1 MNGTRQIM
9 MWEIMRNL
17 RNKQFLL
24 GLILTPLIIVV
35 FAGIPLLIEKLEKPE
50 IDTYVV
56 FDELGLL
63 GTLVQLTE
71 SSNIEVKG
79 YDGEDL
85 AGYAEEIKAKG
96 YFTLTESFIET
107 GSVTVHMEKPQGIE
121 KLQALL
127 TALLQNTRIQQSGI
141 DPNLIQRLSAPCQV
155 IPAYPNG
162 DAAKQARNMLV
173 SMVLTIL
180 VVILILATGGMLLY
194 SALQEKRDRMAEV
207 VLSSISPLELM
218 QGKILGNFVL
228 GVIQFGLWLLLG
240 VGVAKFG
247 FHFPVEEYIVWQ
259 QLPVLLVFGLLG
271 YLLYASLFV
280 GLGATMEDV
289 QSAGSL
295 QGLAFA
301 LPSIGA
307 IFIGPV
313 IQNPD
318 GMIATIVSLFP
329 FTSPWIVMMRSGL
342 TVVPLWE
349 LLLSAGILLITT
361 VLVMFAAAK
370 IFRVGMLMYGK
381 TATPKEIW
389 KWFRYE

>member
-1 MNGTRQIM
+1 
-9 MWEIMRNL
+9 
-17 RNKQFLL
+17 
-24 GLILTPLIIVV
+24 
-35 FAGIPLLIEKLEKPE
+35 
-50 IDTYVV
+50 
-56 FDELGLL
+56 
-63 GTLVQLTE
+63 
-71 SSNIEVKG
+71 
-79 YDGEDL
+79 
-85 AGYAEEIKAKG
+85 
-96 YFTLTESFIET
+96 
-107 GSVTVHMEKPQGIE
+107 
-121 KLQALL
+121 
-127 TALLQNTRIQQSGI
+127 
-141 DPNLIQRLSAPCQV
+141 
-155 IPAYPNG
+155 
-162 DAAKQARNMLV
+162 
-173 SMVLTIL
+173 
-180 VVILILATGGMLLY
+180 
-194 SALQEKRDRMAEV
+194 
-207 VLSSISPLELM
+207 

>member
-127 TALLQNTRIQQSGI
+127 TALLQNTRIQQSAI

>member
-127 TALLQNTRIQQSGI
+127 TALLQNTRI
-141 DPNLIQRLSAPCQV
+141 
-155 IPAYPNG
+155 
-162 DAAKQARNMLV
+162 
-173 SMVLTIL
+173 
-180 VVILILATGGMLLY
+180 
-194 SALQEKRDRMAEV
+194 
-207 VLSSISPLELM
+207 
-218 QGKILGNFVL
+218 
-228 GVIQFGLWLLLG
+228 
-240 VGVAKFG
+240 
-247 FHFPVEEYIVWQ
+247 
-259 QLPVLLVFGLLG
+259 
-271 YLLYASLFV
+271 
-280 GLGATMEDV
+280 
-289 QSAGSL
+289 
-295 QGLAFA
+295 
-301 LPSIGA
+301 
-307 IFIGPV
+307 
-313 IQNPD
+313 
-318 GMIATIVSLFP
+318 
-329 FTSPWIVMMRSGL
+329 
-342 TVVPLWE
+342 
-349 LLLSAGILLITT
+349 
-361 VLVMFAAAK
+361 
-370 IFRVGMLMYGK
+370 
-381 TATPKEIW
+381 
-389 KWFRYE
+389 